1 MAADKGLV
9 KSGTKLLASGS
20 AKKQRE
26 EPSLPLRSLLLASTL
41 VLAACA
47 TAVAPVEPAATLA
60 AAPPPAPAAPTAE
73 RNAELAAFFETYDK
87 AQLDLNPLAK
97 AFRGI
102 VDQDYG
108 EWGDFSDAA
117 AVAQMELDRRTL
129 ADMKARFDRD
139 ELSPADQLS
148 WDLFEN
154 MVERRERAFQFR
166 GYGYIFDQ
174 MNGAQSQLPAFL
186 INIHRISDVPTAQAY
201 VSRLAAADT
210 ALDQALAEAR
220 ERADAGVMPPRWV
233 YPYVINDAKNVISG
247 APFTSGQDSA
257 LFADLKSKVNA
268 LDAPQAEKARLIE
281 AGRQALLDDVRPAYR
296 RLIAEMER
304 QQKIAPKDDGIW
316 RLPRGAEYYAERLG
330 FYTTTGMNP
339 EQIHQLG
346 LQQVARIHDEMRTVQ
361 QRIGFQGTLQ
371 QFFAHMRTRPENY
384 FPNTDAGRE
393 AYLAETR
400 SALDAMEKR
409 LPDWF
414 SPAALPREKL
424 TVKPVEPF
432 REKSAGK
439 AFYQDPPPD
448 GSRPGIYYV
457 NLYDMKNMPN
467 TEIEALAY
475 HEGVPGHHLDGA
487 VTTRLEGIPPF
498 RRFGGYTAWSEGWG
512 LYAERLGKD
521 MGAYT
526 DPYRDFGRLQLELH
540 RAIRL
545 VVDSGLHDK
554 RWTRAQAIKYVE
566 DNSADAPG
574 GIVKAIERYIVY
586 PGQATAY
593 MVGRLKITELRER
606 ARQQLGE
613 RFDIKGF
620 HDAIL
625 LQGAVPLDIMERNVD
640 AWIASQRDS

>member
-1 MAADKGLV
+1 L
-9 KSGTKLLASGS
+9 S
-20 AKKQRE
+20 
-26 EPSLPLRSLLLASTL
+26 LRSLLLASTL
-41 VLAACA
+41 LLAACA
-47 TAVAPVEPAATLA
+47 TPEASVETAPLAVE
-60 AAPPPAPAAPTAE
+60 APPPPAAPAPVE
-73 RNAELAAFFETYDK
+73 RNAELVAFFETYDK
-87 AQLDLNPLAK
+87 AQLDLNPLSK

-102 VDQDYG
+102 VDEDYG

-117 AVAQMELDRRTL
+117 AIAQMELDRRTL
-129 ADMKARFDRD
+129 ADLKSRFDRD
-139 ELSPADQLS
+139 QLSPADQLS

-154 MVERRERAFQFR
+154 MVARRERAFEYR
-166 GYGYIFDQ
+166 DYGYMFDQ

-186 INIHRISDVPTAQAY
+186 INIHRVSDAATAEAY
-201 VSRLAAADT
+201 VSRLGKADT
-210 ALDQALAEAR
+210 AMDQALAEAR

-233 YPYVINDAKNVISG
+233 YPYVINDAKNVITG
-247 APFTSGQDSA
+247 APFTSGEDSA
-257 LFADLKSKVNA
+257 LFADLKTKVNA
-268 LDAPQAEKARLIE
+268 LNVPEAEKTRLIQ
-281 AGRQALLDDVRPAYR
+281 AGRQALLNDIRPAYR
-296 RLIAEMER
+296 RVIAEMER
-304 QQKIAPKDDGIW
+304 QQRIAPTDDGIW
-316 RLPRGAEYYAERLG
+316 RFPRGAEYYSERLG

-339 EQIHQLG
+339 DQIHELG
-346 LQQVARIHDEMRTVQ
+346 VAQVARIHDEMRAVQ
-361 QRIGFQGTLQ
+361 QRIGFQGSLQ
-371 QFFAHMRTRPENY
+371 QFFAHMRKRPENY
-384 FPNTDAGRE
+384 FPNNEQGRQ
-393 AYLAETR
+393 AYLTETR
-400 SALDAMEKR
+400 RMLDAMEKR

-424 TVKPVEPF
+424 TVKAVEPF

-475 HEGVPGHHLDGA
+475 HEGLPGHHLDGA
-487 VTTRLEGIPPF
+487 VTTRLEDIPPF

-545 VVDSGLHDK
+545 VVDSGLHHK
-554 RWTRAQAIKYVE
+554 RWTREQAIKYVE

-606 ARQQLGE
+606 ARQQLGD
-613 RFDIKGF
+613 RFDVKGF

-640 AWIASQRDS
+640 AWIASQRQVASSR